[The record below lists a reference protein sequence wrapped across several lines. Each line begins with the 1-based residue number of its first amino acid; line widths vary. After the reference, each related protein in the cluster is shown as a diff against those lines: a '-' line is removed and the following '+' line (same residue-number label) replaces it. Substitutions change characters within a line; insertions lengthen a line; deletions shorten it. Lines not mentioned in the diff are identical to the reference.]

1 MCFGFQFRNIQAKV
15 LNAAHRRPQLIYI
28 MFSPKL
34 HTDSWQNLC
43 TVKKYLSAQSPA
55 PVANFFL
62 TAVSSS
68 WCITC
73 ELYIFS
79 KWWVLRWQSYSVC
92 DILWSW
98 ASWRER
104 GGGGSACLLWFTVS
118 RVPVSR
124 QAWSSGS
131 CTPALAHT
139 SAWQAKLLKG
149 RTGARRPRLA
159 RLTHETKTQCY
170 RPASASLW
178 CQSVLL
184 IRKSLEGYL
193 LCLYHLSRLP
203 PHLLYVVVGADNC

>member
-1 MCFGFQFRNIQAKV
+1 M
-15 LNAAHRRPQLIYI
+15 
-28 MFSPKL
+28 SP
-34 HTDSWQNLC
+34 
-43 TVKKYLSAQSPA
+43 
-55 PVANFFL
+55 
-62 TAVSSS
+62 VS
-68 WCITC
+68 
-73 ELYIFS
+73 YIFSS
-79 KWWVLRWQSYSVC
+79 KWWVPRWQSFSVC
-92 DILWSW
+92 DILRGW
-98 ASWRER
+98 ASWRQR
-104 GGGGSACLLWFTVS
+104 GRGGSACLLWFTVI

-131 CTPALAHT
+131 CTPALSHT

-184 IRKSLEGYL
+184 IRESLEGYL

-203 PHLLYVVVGADNC
+203 PDLLYEVVGADTALLEDTAGEDNCWWSIYFLWNSFEVAGEIKVWFRVIPHL